1 MNIADMHIMFRQLAQ
16 QMGMQNVRAILPEQI
31 DLLLNTAI
39 TDVIN
44 EIIKR
49 NIAGT
54 NDRVI
59 TDNSKIG
66 QINALSTL
74 YKVREC
80 TFVRADDVDSLQTF
94 ELKTDKTYTT
104 IYQKGI
110 NLNDLLAKIV
120 MNDGDYSYELEKET
134 DFYGSESK
142 YVTIEDYMYNITR
155 QKPKL
160 VKDYMFIVDFSLS
173 YQSNNIET
181 DYFPIRLID
190 DIYLADVLNDFI
202 LCPSF
207 RSPIAVI
214 NNKNNNS
221 NLDLYFE
228 RKRGTGFKV
237 GNELKPYKL
246 RISYVSTP
254 SRVAYLE
261 DVQDSSK
268 NIDCDLPEYIH
279 GDIVKRAVDLYH
291 ASLSG
296 SLLSAQAQERAQQQE
311 AMRNNYRQGDNSQA
325 AQ

>member
-39 TDVIN
+39 TDTVN

-49 NIAGT
+49 NIAAT

-80 TFVRADDVDSLQTF
+80 MFTNADDVDSLQTF
-94 ELKTDKTYTT
+94 ELKTGKTYTT
-104 IYQKGI
+104 VYQKGI

-134 DFYGSESK
+134 DFYGSKSK
-142 YVTIEDYMYNITR
+142 YVTIEDYMNNITK

-173 YQSNNIET
+173 YQSNNIVT

-207 RSPIAVI
+207 RSPIAVV
-214 NNKNNNS
+214 NNG

-228 RKRGTGFKV
+228 RKRGGSFKV
-237 GNELKPYKL
+237 GRELNPYKL

-254 SRVAYLE
+254 SHVEYLE
-261 DVQDSSK
+261 DVQDSNK
-268 NIDCDLPEYIH
+268 NIDCDLPQYLH
-279 GDIVKRAVDLYH
+279 SDIVKRAVDLYH
-291 ASLSG
+291 VSISG
-296 SLLSAQAQERAQQQE
+296 NLMSAQAQERAQQQE
-311 AMRNNYRQGDNSQA
+311 AIRNNYRQGDNSQD
-325 AQ
+325 AQQQ